1 MFLGYNLPVRFCT
14 KYYIKKEQL
23 SWTNKTR
30 SASAAPPQQMA
41 EAVDEKI
48 HKLKQELDSL
58 AAKRAAANEDFDKK
72 EAAIKKRIAVLE
84 QKKKDI
90 FAPKPPRKP
99 RKTKKQKIQDLIKSA
114 SKAGLKPE
122 EIAQR
127 LGLDQPED

>member
-1 MFLGYNLPVRFCT
+1 MD
-14 KYYIKKEQL
+14 EQ
-23 SWTNKTR
+23 TAKRTR
-30 SASAAPPQQMA
+30 RTPQQMA
-41 EAVDEKI
+41 ADVDSKIEK
-48 HKLKQELDSL
+48 LNQELETI
-58 AAKRAAANEDFDKK
+58 AAKRAAANEEFDKK
-72 EAAIKKRIAVLE
+72 ETSVKGKIAALE

-90 FAPKPPRKP
+90 LAPKPPRKP

>member
-1 MFLGYNLPVRFCT
+1 MD
-14 KYYIKKEQL
+14 EQ
-23 SWTNKTR
+23 NVKRTR
-30 SASAAPPQQMA
+30 RTPQQMVEDIDGKIQKLNQDL
-41 EAVDEKI
+41 EA
-48 HKLKQELDSL
+48 L

-72 EAAIKKRIAVLE
+72 EAAVKGRIAALE

-90 FAPKPPRKP
+90 LAPKPPRKP

-114 SKAGLKPE
+114 SKVGLKPE